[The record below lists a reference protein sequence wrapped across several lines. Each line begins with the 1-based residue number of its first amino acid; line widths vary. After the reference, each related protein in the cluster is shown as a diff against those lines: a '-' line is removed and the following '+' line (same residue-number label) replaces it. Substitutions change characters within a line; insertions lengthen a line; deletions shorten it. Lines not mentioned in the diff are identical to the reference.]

1 MELKNNVSNMKKIAI
16 IYVLLISAVISAQNV
31 KKRCKTCGKL
41 ISQCEFRGRHA
52 SNVMQNNN
60 VTSIALYS
68 IGDYY
73 EKNGIEGVIFY
84 VDKTGKHGKIVE
96 LYQSKDNFEWC
107 TDHWSEA
114 KKLGCSNRNDGF
126 SNLQVIQKQ
135 PNWQQRFPAFA
146 YCSSKGVGWYLPA
159 INELRLITNNRKRLN
174 KTISLHGGTLIC
186 PNSHGNGDHWGWYWS
201 STEASEDKRNDLA
214 FRVGWDFD
222 TSKETGVP
230 AKEKMDKMSVRAIH
244 FF

>member
-1 MELKNNVSNMKKIAI
+1 MELKNSVSIMKKIVILSMLA
-16 IYVLLISAVISAQNV
+16 LSLIISAQNIE
-31 KKRCKTCGKL
+31 KKCKTCGKL
-41 ISQCEFRGRHA
+41 ISQCEFRGKHA

-159 INELRLITNNRKRLN
+159 INELRLITNNKKRLN
-174 KTISLHGGTLIC
+174 KTISLHGGSLIC
-186 PNSHGNGDHWGWYWS
+186 PNSYNGNPWGWYWS
-201 STEASEDKRNDLA
+201 STEGGQDDLA
-214 FRVGWDFD
+214 LRIGWDFGINNNA
-222 TSKETGVP
+222 GVP
-230 AKEKMDKMSVRAIH
+230 AQNKEYKHSVRAIH
-244 FF
+244 SF